1 MHMQV
6 DLGSAAGSESLV
18 FIALNIS
25 NGDRALT
32 AGQFIFSTEARAQ
45 AREPGGRVG
54 PKVTSRISQENY
66 FYFFIDLVYKI
77 FIMGFYEN

>member
-1 MHMQV
+1 M

-32 AGQFIFSTEARAQ
+32 AGHLSLKPKRERAATQ
-45 AREPGGRVG
+45 DLAAREPGGRVG
-54 PKVTSRISQENY
+54 PKGTSGLSQGNY
-66 FYFFIDLVYKI
+66 FFYFIDLKK
-77 FIMGFYEN
+77 